1 MSDEKV
7 LTKEIAEQF
16 LDRDNYVG
24 LGEFTAIEDEAAE
37 ILGRCEYSLDLSGL
51 TSLSDAAAESL
62 GRHQGDIELGG
73 LTELSDAAAKSLS
86 QNQGGLGLSG
96 LTSLSDAAAE
106 HLAELSDTVAD
117 GVSQYPGCLWLNG
130 LTELSDAA
138 AQSLSQN
145 RGGLLLGGLTS
156 LSDAA
161 AESFSKHEGDLHLDS
176 LASLSEAAAQ
186 GLGRHKGDVHLDSL
200 VELSDTAAESLSKVE
215 GRVHIYGV
223 KTITAG
229 TGHLSLI
236 RSCVEHTVEELALS
250 ASEIS
255 DEAIAILSK
264 LEHPLELMELTALS
278 DSAAELFRTRGR
290 SLIMPELVEVSPK
303 AAASLAALC
312 NLCDVAEET
321 CHFDVDNWSGGAARA
336 FDTARVV
343 GADEEEGPLIKVAC
357 RKCGMSETFHLR
369 IYYMEPW
376 EGYDGE
382 LAESGWQRFED
393 GWCCESCVDNG

>member
-7 LTKEIAEQF
+7 LTKEIAEQLF
-16 LDRDNYVG
+16 ADDYYVEFS
-24 LGEFTAIEDEAAE
+24 EFTAIDDEAAE
-37 ILGRCEYSLDLSGL
+37 ILGRCEFSLYLSGL
-51 TSLSDAAAESL
+51 PSLSDAAAESL
-62 GRHQGDIELGG
+62 GRHQGDIELRG

-86 QNQGGLGLSG
+86 QNQGLLDLRG
-96 LTSLSDAAAE
+96 LTNLSDAAAE
-106 HLAELSDTVAD
+106 SLSRHK
-117 GVSQYPGCLWLNG
+117 GNLWLSG

-138 AQSLSQN
+138 VESLSKHEGN
-145 RGGLLLGGLTS
+145 LGLSGLTT

-161 AESFSKHEGDLHLDS
+161 AESFSKHEGDLNLNS
-176 LASLSEAAAQ
+176 LTSLSEAAAQ
-186 GLGRHKGDVHLDSL
+186 GLGRHKGDLHLDSL

-357 RKCGMSETFHLR
+357 RKCGMSETFYLR